1 MFAGLPCGR
10 STDQKAVRVR
20 SLRTQQ
26 CTDSQ
31 CHLLGAGLCLLLLWW
46 WVGLVLGLF
55 FLVQIFELAFAR
67 VWTSD
72 LCRIFVWHSS
82 SLLIGR
88 PWFVGRVV
96 IWHSME
102 SLILAQDERW
112 RRA

>member
-1 MFAGLPCGR
+1 MPFAWCWALSAAFVVVGG
-10 STDQKAVRVR
+10 S
-20 SLRTQQ
+20 
-26 CTDSQ
+26 
-31 CHLLGAGLCLLLLWW
+31 GAGS
-46 WVGLVLGLF
+46 V

-72 LCRIFVWHSS
+72 LCRIFVWHVS